1 MKTKRYV
8 KDIILILLIFTTL
21 VLTVQIWMGSNPVVN
36 GNKSVFSVIVDPI
49 VQLFSHEQEDS
60 LSDSLENLMCPQKI
74 VLNQSTKRA
83 VLYSSDDFFSK
94 VHDACDI
101 LMKKYCR
108 STLKILSKETVPEE
122 VYYSALKENS
132 IYINYGNIY
141 DYRLFFNSVCGE
153 ANKDSNGDIGSLREY
168 IISLNDNI
176 LNNVTIYIQDYRSGN
191 IYRYIVEEDKET
203 YDRLLTEYF
212 SDKGAQILN
221 YSFELNF
228 HKQESGV
235 GTLTK
240 LVFEPKILFHL
251 SPVESSVISP
261 DNESFHDWSA
271 LGSETI
277 VDLLNAFQVNPM
289 TMRKYTDLTNA
300 RVYVEN
306 DATLMLYPGG
316 ILKYHA
322 VEGGK
327 GLPLVSSS
335 DKGTFDI
342 YSAVTSAV
350 NFVVDLNHK
359 FPQNNT
365 SSLRLSCDLGENTA
379 SKTYQFT
386 FDVYVNGLPVLQI
399 DPDTGENCHAI
410 EMTISD
416 GHLKYYRQFF
426 HQYKTENTSETIPPV
441 IGAMDDL
448 VDRLNPQEESIY
460 VLNIARCYV
469 DQKNHEPLR
478 PQWMVSV
485 NGMDKIITVK

>member
-1 MKTKRYV
+1 MKTKRYL
-8 KDIILILLIFTTL
+8 KDAILILLIISTL
-21 VLTVQIWMGSNPVVN
+21 FLTVQIWMGSNPVAN

-49 VQLFSHEQEDS
+49 IQLFSHEQEAS
-60 LSDSLENLMCPQKI
+60 LSDSLGNLMRPQKI

-83 VLYSSDDFFSK
+83 VLYSSDNFFSK
-94 VHDACDI
+94 VHDACDNLI
-101 LMKKYCR
+101 KKYCQG
-108 STLKILSKETVPEE
+108 TLKILSKETVPEE

-141 DYRLFFNSVCGE
+141 DYRLFFNSICGE
-153 ANKDSNGDIGSLREY
+153 TSKDLNGDISSLREY

-176 LNNVTIYIQDYRSGN
+176 LNNVTIYMKDYKSGN
-191 IYRYIVEEDKET
+191 VYRYIVEEDKAT

-212 SDKGAQILN
+212 IDKGAQTLN

-251 SPVESSVISP
+251 SPVASAVVTP
-261 DNESFHDWSA
+261 DMNRFQDWSS
-271 LGSETI
+271 LGPDTI
-277 VDLLNAFQVNPM
+277 DDLLNAFQVNPM
-289 TMRKYTDLTNA
+289 TMRKYTDLANA

-316 ILKYHA
+316 ILKYQA
-322 VEGGK
+322 VESGK
-327 GLPLVSSS
+327 GLPVATTS

-359 FPQNNT
+359 LPQNDTN
-365 SSLRLSCDLGENTA
+365 SLRLCCDLVENTT

-386 FDVYVNGLPVLQI
+386 FDLYVNGLPVLQI
-399 DPDTGENCHAI
+399 DPDTGKSCHAI

-416 GHLKYYRQFF
+416 GYIKYYRQFF
-426 HQYKTENTSETIPPV
+426 HQYKTGNAVETIPPV

-469 DQKNHEPLR
+469 DGQDQEALL

-485 NGMDKIITVK
+485 NGIDEIITVK